1 MYFNITCTV
10 FIDMLALGHLLKY
23 HVTVK
28 YLTTVRV
35 LKEGCLLVRCMYLC
49 VLIPSRFH
57 TNLRGILCGCFQIE
71 YTVERNDFILQKL
84 IKNILKNILELLYLP
99 SPCRKITNINKVAS
113 LRNTSK

>member
-23 HVTVK
+23 LVTVK

-49 VLIPSRFH
+49 P
-57 TNLRGILCGCFQIE
+57 
-71 YTVERNDFILQKL
+71 
-84 IKNILKNILELLYLP
+84 
-99 SPCRKITNINKVAS
+99 
-113 LRNTSK
+113 